1 MRRIGQLLIVM
12 ACAFAT
18 ATPAVLDAQPTPS
31 FVSPEVGAD
40 RRVTLRYRAPNA
52 KSVVAGGELDGK
64 PHPLTRDENGV
75 WSVTIGPLAP
85 DIYTYSFNVDGV
97 TSLDR

>member
-18 ATPAVLDAQPTPS
+18 ATPVVLDAQPTPS

-40 RRVTLRYRAPNA
+40 RRVTLRYR
-52 KSVVAGGELDGK
+52 V
-64 PHPLTRDENGV
+64 R
-75 WSVTIGPLAP
+75 VT
-85 DIYTYSFNVDGV
+85 Y
-97 TSLDR
+97 